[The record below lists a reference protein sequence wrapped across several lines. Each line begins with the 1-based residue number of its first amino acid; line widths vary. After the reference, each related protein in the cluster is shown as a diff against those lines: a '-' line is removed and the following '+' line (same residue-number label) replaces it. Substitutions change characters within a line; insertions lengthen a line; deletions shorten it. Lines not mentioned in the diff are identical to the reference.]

1 MLRTMLRCWVSFPEE
16 VVTETQCNRPPPAWG
31 PLMMSSVSVGACEIS
46 EAPRSPLQPHHPAL
60 LLDPQAQGSG
70 LPPAST
76 VFVSDGLARAS
87 IFSFFLLRRPCA
99 VECKLQ
105 EERERWLWSHWY
117 PQGFQHDLAPD
128 RYSTS
133 IH

>member
-16 VVTETQCNRPPPAWG
+16 VVTETQSNRPPPAWG
-31 PLMMSSVSVGACEIS
+31 PLMMGSVSVGTREIS
-46 EAPRSPLQPHHPAL
+46 KAPRSPLQPHHPAL
-60 LLDPQAQGSG
+60 LLGPQAQGSG

-76 VFVSDGLARAS
+76 VARAA
-87 IFSFFLLRRPCA
+87 IFSSFLLHRPCA

-105 EERERWLWSHWY
+105 EERERWLWSRLY

-133 IH
+133 IR